1 MTVFSEGVL
10 ADNSSKKNPP
20 HHFGDCGRREL
31 PRKGPDYL
39 PRLALSASSAR
50 SRNNSKNAGGWP
62 MKSPIAVRKVTTPVA
77 MPLVSVGR
85 MNEHGGSLRVGDG
98 QGLGVIRLV

>member
-20 HHFGDCGRREL
+20 HHFGDGGRREL

-50 SRNNSKNAGGWP
+50 SRNNSKNAGGLP
-62 MKSPIAVRKVTTPVA
+62 MKSPIAVRKFTTAVA
-77 MPLVSVGR
+77 IALVSVGAMDR
-85 MNEHGGSLRVGDG
+85 HGR
-98 QGLGVIRLV
+98 GLSCAERAG